1 MPNIGNLLVELGINS
16 AAFVEGMDKATYKAK
31 QSAKMIGDSF
41 KGLGR
46 DIGGLFGQLGG
57 LGGVI
62 GETLGQAGETLA
74 KFSGQLGS
82 VGGAAG
88 IAAVG
93 IAAIG
98 GVAIAA
104 GAGIMEMALQGA
116 ELVHSLDMASQKTGI
131 SIQALQGLQAAGA
144 TVGVSLDGMVM
155 ATRKFSQAL
164 TGTGKGAS
172 AAGITLRT
180 LGVTSHSTGEAL
192 LQVAEAFEKM
202 PNGAQKAADA
212 VALFGR
218 EGLNLIPLLNK
229 GKAGIEEFNAIV
241 DAYGPKVG
249 KDAVEADEKLM
260 VANVKLT
267 QSWDR
272 FKVSAETAALP
283 AITAVK
289 DYMADLNKS
298 MSDSIEKSGILT
310 SAFLGLMRASEA
322 VATGGRSELYH
333 LTDDLKGPGKG
344 KGAKADT
351 SAVDAAARKEA
362 LAVQY
367 WKTMIDGG
375 KEEYKLE
382 QLSEQIALQTA
393 AAKAS
398 GLASDYEML
407 DVLKKQLPAIQDAA
421 AAEHQRTEEMK
432 RQASILASRHDGS
445 FYNMKNAY
453 GPTKAPKG
461 VVEGDTSGLWG
472 KPLGVQAPD
481 EFAKD
486 GPAGGDAGQALS
498 TALASSF
505 GTGKQLLTDFYDTWK
520 SQQAQ
525 TVESINETYT
535 DQLKHFQDLLT
546 KQAISQNQFNIVKL
560 QLEQDLQGQLKD
572 LRKNTGSSTFE
583 DSFNDMFRTIK
594 NSGHDF
600 AASLTADIGGA
611 LEGLNSQLAKF
622 AATGKL
628 NLQKLGTSFLENVT
642 SSALKKGESMAMGAL
657 GLGGGARDGS
667 SAASALFVTDTSTAA
682 LSSLSGFSG
691 GSLGGALPALSAG
704 GGFNPLNLLSFLPG
718 FASGGNFEAGRS
730 FIAGE
735 NGPELITPR
744 AAGTVHPNGTK
755 LGGDTHYHTNVSF
768 HGVTDHDSFK
778 KNQAQM
784 LNQITAAQQ
793 RSSRN
798 S

>member
-1 MPNIGNLLVELGINS
+1 MPNIGSLLVELGVNS
-16 AAFVEGMDKATYKAK
+16 AAFMEGMDKATYKAK

-46 DIGGLFGQLGG
+46 DIGGILGQFGEM
-57 LGGVI
+57 GGVI
-62 GETLGQAGETLA
+62 GDVMSQAGETIA

-104 GAGIMEMALQGA
+104 GAGIMELALQGA
-116 ELVHSLDMASQKTGI
+116 ELVHSLDTASQKTGI

-164 TGTGKGAS
+164 TGTGKGAT

-202 PNGAQKAADA
+202 PDGAQKAADA

-229 GKAGIEEFNAIV
+229 GKAGLQEFNDIV
-241 DAYGPKVG
+241 DQYGPKVG
-249 KDAVEADEKLM
+249 KDAVEATEKLEK
-260 VANVKLT
+260 VNVKLT

-289 DYMADLNKS
+289 DSMGNLNKEMAD
-298 MSDSIEKSGILT
+298 SIDKAGIWAT
-310 SAFLGLMRASEA
+310 AWH
-322 VATGGRSELYH
+322 VVTQTGGFGWS
-333 LTDDLKGPGKG
+333 
-344 KGAKADT
+344 GAKKANDAAPASSGPADT
-351 SAVDAAARKEA
+351 TAADAAARKEA
-362 LAVQY
+362 AAVDY
-367 WKTMIDGG
+367 WKIQLDGG
-375 KEEYKLE
+375 QAAYKLE
-382 QLSEQIALQTA
+382 QLSEEIAKQSA

-398 GLASDYEML
+398 GLSSDYEKL

-421 AAEHQRTEEMK
+421 AAEKLRTEELK
-432 RQASILASRHDGS
+432 RQTDILASRQNGS

-461 VVEGDTSGLWG
+461 VVDGDTSGLWG

-481 EFAKD
+481 EFSKD

-498 TALASSF
+498 TALASTF
-505 GTGKQLLTDFYDTWK
+505 GTGKQVLTDFYDTWK
-520 SQQAQ
+520 STQAQ
-525 TVESINETYT
+525 TTESITESYA

-546 KQAISQNQFNIVKL
+546 KQAISLTQFNVVKL
-560 QLEQDLQGQLKD
+560 QLEQDLQGQLKE
-572 LRKNTGSSTFE
+572 LRKNTGSSSFE
-583 DSFNDMFRTIK
+583 DSFNDMFRSIK

-600 AASLTADIGGA
+600 AASLTSDVGDA
-611 LEGLNSQLAKF
+611 LQGLNAQLAKF
-622 AATGKL
+622 AATGKGL

-642 SSALKKGESMAMGAL
+642 QSTLKKGESMALGAL
-657 GLGGGARDGS
+657 GLGGARDGS
-667 SAASALFVTDTSTAA
+667 SAANALYVTDTSTAA
-682 LSSLSGFSG
+682 LSSLSGFQG
-691 GSLGGALPALSAG
+691 GSLGGALPAIGSG
-704 GGFNPLNLLSFLPG
+704 GGFNPLSLLSLVPG
-718 FASGGNFEAGRS
+718 FATGGDFDAGRS

-735 NGPELITPR
+735 KGPELITPR
-744 AAGTVHPNGTK
+744 GAGTVHPNGTK
-755 LGGDTHYHTNVSF
+755 FGGDTHYHTNVSF
-768 HGVTDHDSFK
+768 HGVADHDSFK
-778 KNQAQM
+778 RNKAQM
-784 LNQITAAQQ
+784 LNQITAAQT
-793 RSSRN
+793 RATRN